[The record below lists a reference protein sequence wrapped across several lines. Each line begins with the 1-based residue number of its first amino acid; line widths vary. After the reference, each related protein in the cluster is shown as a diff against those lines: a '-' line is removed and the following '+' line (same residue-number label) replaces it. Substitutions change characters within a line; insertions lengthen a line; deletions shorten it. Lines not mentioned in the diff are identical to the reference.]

1 MGILKIG
8 SNNLSKAAC
17 KIRLESRNLK
27 NKKIDLRMIK
37 LLHFADAHI
46 DLARQGRR
54 DAESGLPL
62 RVLDFLK
69 SLDFIMD
76 AAISEKVD
84 LVIFAGDAY
93 RDRAP
98 APTFQREWGK
108 RMMRLSSA
116 GIQTLLVVG
125 NHDVSPAAYRAH
137 TLQEFDTLQVP
148 NIQVISK
155 PVLLGP
161 DQLNGLPVQVIGI
174 PWLNRSG
181 LAASFED
188 EPMDSDDI
196 NGQMEAGLTRVI
208 ENLMDSL
215 DPALPAILASHVSV
229 QGASY
234 GNERS
239 VMLGRDV
246 VLAGSLVRD
255 ERLDYVALGH
265 IHRAQNL
272 NEGGHHPV
280 IYPGSIERVDFG
292 EVGDRKTYVIAE
304 LERNRT
310 TFSQHDLPGRKF
322 IDRSVELTDSQKI
335 QEQLLSALP
344 DPEELKDA
352 ILRLVVVYPRDWEA
366 LIDEPAIRRAAE
378 GAFEFHFIRRPR
390 VQARLRLA
398 GDKSIMSRKPAE
410 LLSLYWKSMPPADE
424 PADALIT
431 LADEIVHSVDLGKA
445 GISEDQVP

>member
-1 MGILKIG
+1 M
-8 SNNLSKAAC
+8 
-17 KIRLESRNLK
+17 IR
-27 NKKIDLRMIK
+27 

-69 SLDFIMD
+69 SLDAIVD

-93 RDRAP
+93 RDRSP
-98 APTFQREWGK
+98 APTYQREWGQ
-108 RMMRLSSA
+108 RIMRLSTA

-125 NHDVSPAAYRAH
+125 NHDVSPAALRAH
-137 TLQEFDTLQVP
+137 TLQEFETLQVP
-148 NIQVISK
+148 NIHVLSK
-155 PVLLGP
+155 PILLKP
-161 DQLNGLPVQVIGI
+161 EQLNGLPVQVIGI

-181 LAASFED
+181 LAAAYEG
-188 EPMDSDDI
+188 EAADSDDI
-196 NGQMEAGLTRVI
+196 NDQMEASLTRVI
-208 ENLMDSL
+208 EDMMDGL
-215 DPALPAILASHVSV
+215 DPALPAILTSHVSV

-265 IHRAQNL
+265 IHKAQNL

-292 EVGDRKTYVIAE
+292 EVDDRKTYVIAE
-304 LERNRT
+304 VERNKT
-310 TFSQHDLPGRKF
+310 AWKQYDLPGRKF
-322 IDRSVELTDSQKI
+322 IDRSVELTDGDKV
-335 QEQLLSALP
+335 QEQILAALP
-344 DPEELKDA
+344 DAGELKDA

-378 GAFEFHFIRRPR
+378 EAFEFHFIRRPR
-390 VQARLRLA
+390 VQVRLRLA
-398 GDKSIMSRKPAE
+398 GDKSIASYKPAE
-410 LLSLYWKSMPPADE
+410 LLDLYWKSVPPADE
-424 PADALIT
+424 KPET
-431 LADEIVHSVDLGKA
+431 LGVLAGEIIHTVEMGKVA
-445 GISEDQVP
+445 GEEELPL

>member
-1 MGILKIG
+1 M
-8 SNNLSKAAC
+8 
-17 KIRLESRNLK
+17 IR
-27 NKKIDLRMIK
+27 

-69 SLDFIMD
+69 SLDAIVD

-93 RDRAP
+93 RDRSP
-98 APTFQREWGK
+98 APTYQREWGQ
-108 RMMRLSSA
+108 RIMRLSTA

-125 NHDVSPAAYRAH
+125 NHDVSPAALRAH
-137 TLQEFDTLQVP
+137 TLQEFETLQVP
-148 NIQVISK
+148 NIHVVSK
-155 PVLLGP
+155 PILLKP
-161 DQLNGLPVQVIGI
+161 EQLNGLPVQVIGI

-181 LAASFED
+181 LAAAYEG
-188 EPMDSDDI
+188 EAADSDDI
-196 NGQMEAGLTRVI
+196 NDQMEASLTRVI
-208 ENLMDSL
+208 EDMMDGL
-215 DPALPAILASHVSV
+215 DPALPAILTSHVSV

-265 IHRAQNL
+265 IHKAQNL

-292 EVGDRKTYVIAE
+292 EVDDRKTYVIAE
-304 LERNRT
+304 VERNKT
-310 TFSQHDLPGRKF
+310 AWKQYDLPGRKF
-322 IDRSVELTDSQKI
+322 IDRSVELTDGDKV
-335 QEQLLSALP
+335 QEQILAALP
-344 DPEELKDA
+344 DAGELKDA

-378 GAFEFHFIRRPR
+378 EAFEFHFIRRPR
-390 VQARLRLA
+390 VQVRLRLA
-398 GDKSIMSRKPAE
+398 GDRSIASYKPAE
-410 LLSLYWKSMPPADE
+410 LLDLYWKSVPPADE
-424 PADALIT
+424 KPET
-431 LADEIVHSVDLGKA
+431 LEVLAGEIIRTVEMGKVA
-445 GISEDQVP
+445 GEEELPL

>member
-1 MGILKIG
+1 
-8 SNNLSKAAC
+8 
-17 KIRLESRNLK
+17 
-27 NKKIDLRMIK
+27 MIK

-69 SLDFIMD
+69 ALDTIVD

-93 RDRAP
+93 RDRSP
-98 APTFQREWGK
+98 APTYQREWGK
-108 RMMRLSSA
+108 RIMRLSTA

-125 NHDVSPAAYRAH
+125 NHDVSPAAGRAH
-137 TLQEFDTLQVP
+137 TLQEFDTLRVP
-148 NIQVISK
+148 NIHVISK

-161 DQLNGLPVQVIGI
+161 EQLNGLQVQVIGI

-181 LAASFED
+181 MAASFES
-188 EPMDSDDI
+188 EASDSDDI
-196 NGQMEAGLTRVI
+196 NGQMEANLTRVI
-208 ENLMDSL
+208 EDLMDRL
-215 DPALPAILASHVSV
+215 EPKLPAILTSHVSV

-239 VMLGRDV
+239 VMLGRDL

-265 IHRAQNL
+265 IHKSQNL

-292 EVGDRKTYVIAE
+292 EVDDRKTYIIAE
-304 LERNRT
+304 VKRNKTSFR
-310 TFSQHDLPGRKF
+310 QYDLPGRKF
-322 IDRSVELTDSQKI
+322 IDLAIELADSEKI
-335 QEQLLSALP
+335 QEQLLAALP
-344 DPEELKDA
+344 NPRELKDA

-366 LIDEPAIRRAAE
+366 LIDEPSIRRAAE
-378 GAFEFHFIRRPR
+378 VAFEFHFIRRPR
-390 VQARLRLA
+390 VQVRLRFA
-398 GDKSIMSRKPAE
+398 GDKSIASLKPVE
-410 LLSLYWKSMPPADE
+410 LLDLYWKSVPPADE
-424 PADALIT
+424 PAAALDE
-431 LADEIVHSVDLGKA
+431 LASEIIHAVEMGSVSGEEEL
-445 GISEDQVP
+445 PL